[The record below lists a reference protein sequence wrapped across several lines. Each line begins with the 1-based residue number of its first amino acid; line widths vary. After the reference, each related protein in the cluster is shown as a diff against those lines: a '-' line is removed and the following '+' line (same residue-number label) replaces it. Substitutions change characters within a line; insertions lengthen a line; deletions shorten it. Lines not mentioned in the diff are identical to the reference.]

1 MSVDFSKIKTYSLY
15 DRSSLSNVKDFAAPF
30 SGDLG
35 ALLASIPNI
44 YSGSDF
50 KAIISHLKAAKA
62 AKRKIIWG
70 IGAHVIK
77 FGLNPLLIQLME
89 NGFITSIAVNGASAI
104 HDVEFALAGK
114 SSEDVG
120 ESLHEG
126 EFGVAKETAEFINK
140 AAKIAADANVGFGAG
155 LKRLLEE
162 TKPKYAKYSILC
174 AAARLNIPVTVHV
187 ALGTD
192 IVHMHP
198 SMSGEATGK
207 ATYDDFKLFCNEV
220 SEISGGAYINAG
232 SNVLLPEIFLKAIA
246 ISQNQAVSAGQKN
259 ADTIDEISKFHQGKK
274 LKDFI
279 TVVLDYNYQYRPL
292 RNVVER
298 PTKGIGK
305 GYYLIGRHELMIPL
319 LAAAL
324 LSK

>member
-1 MSVDFSKIKTYSLY
+1 MPVDFSKIKTYSLY
-15 DRSSLSNVKDFAAPF
+15 DRESLSNVKDFAAPF
-30 SGDLG
+30 SGD
-35 ALLASIPNI
+35 LLASIPNI

-50 KAIISHLKAAKA
+50 KAIIIHLKATKA

-104 HDVEFALAGK
+104 HDIEFALSGK

-120 ESLHEG
+120 EALHEG
-126 EFGVAKETAEFINK
+126 EFGVAKETAEFINN
-140 AAKIAADANVGFGAG
+140 AAKVASNASIGFGAG
-155 LKRLLEE
+155 LKQLLEE
-162 TKPKYAKYSILC
+162 SKPKYAKYSIFC

-198 SMSGEATGK
+198 SMNGAETGK
-207 ATYDDFKLFCNEV
+207 ASYEDFKLFCNEV
-220 SEISGGAYINAG
+220 SEINGGAYINAG

-246 ISQNQAVSAGQKN
+246 ISQNQ
-259 ADTIDEISKFHQGKK
+259 GKK

-279 TVVLDYNYQYRPL
+279 TVVLDYNYHYRPL

-319 LAAAL
+319 LTAAL